1 MGRTFIRQDAQIKN
15 SAVYSDSGAAGST
28 LESGASSIE
37 DDLNSLRAQV
47 KRILDDSSG
56 NWYDD
61 IPTVNSKQRD
71 LKDINTDLDDVEE
84 HRFLFRTQVL
94 TDITVPSDVEAT
106 SVLTASSQP
115 NDGDTVTTGTKTYT
129 FKTTVTDTDGYVL
142 IGATASDSLDN
153 LIAAITLDTP
163 IGGRYAASTTA
174 NTFVTAVAGAGDTV
188 DVEALLGGTQGNLIA
203 TTENTSTVRLSWT
216 GATLSGGTGDVV
228 VLDVSSSEAPSLTA
242 AVGAVTTEGAVVA
255 YNSAF
260 PNIDLAEVAGPN
272 AIRPD
277 NLCVVRNSSD
287 GTVIQASDGK
297 DIWALIQSESNT
309 DEHTFDDS
317 SNQVMLTFVKENSA
331 GNDLEQVDSA
341 DIAAASIN
349 YSYVRRL
356 KFDSLPES
364 AFLTGVWVDQI
375 ASADVTLDN
384 AIDNQ
389 VGIATQ
395 VQDIDWNIAD
405 TKELAFTADSGAT
418 DMMKFTPTSG
428 GNTLLITI
436 DDLDI
441 DATNDV
447 DVSEGLKVDTDNTE
461 IDIGVTAGHVETTGS
476 DDLHINGA
484 GELYLDDGNQ
494 TGSSWAQTDGIKLS
508 DTTTEW
514 DNFETVYGGEVSLL
528 NAVAKAGKRGKTTGE
543 LTSNV
548 AANTNVTG
556 AGGSPNIDTQL
567 GDYSGVTFVSD
578 VDVYL
583 NGELMEGGA
592 DAAANNDC
600 YPGTSAANGDL
611 KFEFGLESSP
621 GNPDKITMII
631 YG

>member
-15 SAVYSDSGAAGST
+15 SASYDDSGAAGST

-94 TDITVPSDVEAT
+94 TDITVPADVKAT
-106 SVLTASSQP
+106 SVLTFSS
-115 NDGDTVTTGTKTYT
+115 NANNTDTVTTGTKTYT
-129 FKTTVTDTDGYVL
+129 FQTILTDVDGNVL
-142 IGATASDSLDN
+142 IGATASDSIDN
-153 LIAAITLDTP
+153 LIAAITLGAGAGTT
-163 IGGRYAASTTA
+163 YATSTTS
-174 NTFVTAVAGAGDTV
+174 NGFLTSSAGAGDTM
-188 DVEALLGGTQGNLIA
+188 DAEALLGGTQGNLIA
-203 TTENTSTVRLSWT
+203 TTENTSGVRLSWT
-216 GATLSGGTGDVV
+216 GSTLASGTGDVV

-255 YNSAF
+255 YNSSF
-260 PNIDLAEVAGPN
+260 PNITLDEVAGPN

-277 NLCVVRNSSD
+277 NLCVVRDSSD

-297 DIWALIQSESNT
+297 DIWALLQSESNT
-309 DEHTFDDS
+309 DGHTFDDS
-317 SNQVMLTFVKENSA
+317 SNQVMLSFVKENSA

-364 AFLTGVWVDQI
+364 AFLSGVFVDQI
-375 ASADVTLDN
+375 ASADVTLNN

-389 VGIATQ
+389 SGVATQ
-395 VQDIDWNIAD
+395 TQDIDWNIAD
-405 TKELAFTADSGAT
+405 TYELAFTADSGAT
-418 DMMKFTPTSG
+418 DMLKFTPTGG
-428 GNTLLITI
+428 GNTLLVNV

-441 DATNDV
+441 DITNDGNI
-447 DVSEGLKVDTDNTE
+447 SEGLKIDTDNTE

-476 DDLHINGA
+476 DDLHLQGA
-484 GELYLDDGNQ
+484 GEMYLDDGNQ

-508 DTTTEW
+508 DTTAEW
-514 DNFETVYGGEVSLL
+514 DNFETVFGGEVSIL
-528 NAVAKAGKRGKTTGE
+528 NALAKAGKRGKTTGE
-543 LTSNV
+543 ITSNV
-548 AANTNVTG
+548 AADTNVTG

-592 DAAANNDC
+592 DASANNDV

-611 KFEFGLESSP
+611 KFEFGLEASP

>member
-15 SAVYSDSGAAGST
+15 SAVYDDSGAAGST

-37 DDLNSLRAQV
+37 GDLNSLRAQV
-47 KRILDDSSG
+47 KRILDDSAG

-61 IPTVNSKQRD
+61 IPTVNSKKRD

-94 TDITVPSDVEAT
+94 TDITVPSDVKAT

-129 FKTTVTDTDGYVL
+129 FKTSLTDTDGYVL

-174 NTFVTAVAGAGDTV
+174 NTFVTATAGAGDTV

-203 TTENTSTVRLSWT
+203 TTENTSAARLSWT
-216 GATLSGGTGDVV
+216 GTTLSGGTGDVV
-228 VLDVSSSEAPSLTA
+228 VLSVSGSEAPSLTA

-255 YNSAF
+255 YNSSF
-260 PNIDLAEVAGPN
+260 PNITLDEVAGPN

-277 NLCVVRNSSD
+277 NLCVVRDSSD

-317 SNQVMLTFVKENSA
+317 SNQVMLSFVKENSA

-395 VQDIDWNIAD
+395 VQDIDWDILDNY
-405 TKELAFTADSGAT
+405 EFAFTADSGAT
-418 DMMKFTPTSG
+418 DLIKISPTGG
-428 GNTLLITI
+428 GNTLLINF
-436 DDLDI
+436 DSLDVDL
-441 DATNDV
+441 TNDA
-447 DVSEGLKVDTDNTE
+447 DISQGIKVDTAGTE

-476 DDLHINGA
+476 DDLHVNGA

-514 DNFETVYGGEVSLL
+514 DNFETVFGGEVSLL
-528 NAVAKAGKRGKTTGE
+528 NAIAKAGKRGKTTGE

-592 DAAANNDC
+592 DAAANNDV
-600 YPGTSAANGDL
+600 YPGDTPANGDL